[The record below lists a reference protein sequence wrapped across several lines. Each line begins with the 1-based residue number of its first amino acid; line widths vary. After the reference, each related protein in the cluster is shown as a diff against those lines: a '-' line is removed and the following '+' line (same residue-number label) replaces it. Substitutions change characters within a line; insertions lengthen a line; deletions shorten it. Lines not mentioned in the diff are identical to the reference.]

1 MEMEIERTFPGA
13 GKGLHEFYRRE
24 ERRFRKVFPC
34 LNTSY
39 SGYGSLLSP
48 PLIGAL
54 PYLRLGKSVYDN
66 VGGYFE
72 DDLCKMA
79 FTFQAKYLGMSPW
92 KCPAFFTIIPYI
104 EHTFGVYHVKGGLA
118 KISEA
123 MAKVVAEEGGKIVL
137 NTAVDRVLVKDG
149 IATGVLLG
157 TGEKIGADAVVV
169 NADFAYAMS
178 RLFDEGVLKKYTPQ
192 KLASM
197 KYSCSTFMLYLGLDT
212 RYDEPHHNILMSN
225 NYRRDIED
233 MLTGHV
239 HSDNMSIYI
248 RNAAATDPT
257 LAPEGK
263 SGLYILVPVSNT
275 SSGIAWDDDLV
286 EEYIAKVLGHIR
298 QRTSMKDIERHIV
311 SKRVRTPDNWRNDF
325 LLYNGATFSLAHNL
339 SQMLVFRPH
348 NRFEEVRRCYLVGGG
363 THPGS
368 GLPTIYQSGVISS
381 ALLEKDLTC
390 S

>member
-1 MEMEIERTFPGA
+1 
-13 GKGLHEFYRRE
+13 
-24 ERRFRKVFPC
+24 
-34 LNTSY
+34 
-39 SGYGSLLSP
+39 
-48 PLIGAL
+48 
-54 PYLRLGKSVYDN
+54 
-66 VGGYFE
+66 
-72 DDLCKMA
+72 
-79 FTFQAKYLGMSPW
+79 
-92 KCPAFFTIIPYI
+92 
-104 EHTFGVYHVKGGLA
+104 
-118 KISEA
+118 
-123 MAKVVAEEGGKIVL
+123 
-137 NTAVDRVLVKDG
+137 
-149 IATGVLLG
+149 
-157 TGEKIGADAVVV
+157 
-169 NADFAYAMS
+169 
-178 RLFDEGVLKKYTPQ
+178 
-192 KLASM
+192 
-197 KYSCSTFMLYLGLDT
+197 MLYLGLDT